1 MLYDHQPHEHIE
13 ARKSEGPVKL
23 RDEATRFNAKLGLA
37 ITVAVGTMWCAY
49 IFAIGAAALVFLT
62 TTADLR
68 SLAAWLVFIVFALCM
83 TGIFILYRHA
93 SKGEDENGTWTGPAG
108 NDMSHHD

>member
-1 MLYDHQPHEHIE
+1 M
-13 ARKSEGPVKL
+13 
-23 RDEATRFNAKLGLA
+23 TRFEKFRLKSARWEGLA
-37 ITVAVGTMWCAY
+37 FTCAY